1 MVRVPAPLRAVSLN
15 RHRWATSSPPP
26 GTAAVSRWGLTKA
39 SLAGDFCYSFG
50 LMADG
55 SKAASGFPPLSPIVL
70 VTGKGGVGKTT
81 LAAGLAE
88 AAAKRDGRAVLVEF
102 GDGESGRRVL
112 GPRSRV
118 QHEVVE
124 PKDAL
129 EHSVARLLGSK
140 ILAKLFIGNFAV
152 RRMLRA
158 APALRE
164 LAMLDAVGQ
173 IADKAKG
180 KRVVV
185 DMPATG
191 HGLAWLRLPMQMR
204 DLFGSGGLFEL
215 SERLVHRLVAPRE
228 CSVVVVTLPERMVL
242 QETLELCGA
251 LEREVGMPAA
261 RLVVNRFPA
270 ALPEGAIAQA
280 QALSRGALA
289 EPGAKLLELL
299 EAREAART
307 EAIDTLRD
315 APTLGLG
322 LRALLLPQAAFDPSA
337 GQVADWL
344 LQEHAA

>member
-1 MVRVPAPLRAVSLN
+1 ME
-15 RHRWATSSPPP
+15 
-26 GTAAVSRWGLTKA
+26 
-39 SLAGDFCYSFG
+39 
-50 LMADG
+50 DG
-55 SKAASGFPPLSPIVL
+55 KAAAAYPPLSPIVL

-88 AAAKRDGRAVLVEF
+88 AAAKRDGSAVLVEF
-102 GDGESGRRVL
+102 GDGDSGRRVL
-112 GPRSRV
+112 GPKSRV
-118 QHEVVE
+118 QHEIVD

-129 EHSVARLLGSK
+129 EHAVARLLGSK
-140 ILAKLFIGNFAV
+140 LLAKVFIGNFAV

-173 IADKAKG
+173 IADRARG

-270 ALPEGAIAQA
+270 PLPSGALAQA
-280 QALSRGALA
+280 QALSRGEGPLA
-289 EPGAKLLELL
+289 QASARLFEIL

-307 EAIDTLRD
+307 EAIDALRT
-315 APTLGLG
+315 APALGIE
-322 LRALLLPQAAFDPSA
+322 LRPLLLPQADSDPSA
-337 GQVADWL
+337 AQVAEWL
-344 LQEHAA
+344 LGEQAA

>member
-1 MVRVPAPLRAVSLN
+1 MAE
-15 RHRWATSSPPP
+15 
-26 GTAAVSRWGLTKA
+26 
-39 SLAGDFCYSFG
+39 SFP
-50 LMADG
+50 
-55 SKAASGFPPLSPIVL
+55 AASGFPPLSPIVL

-88 AAAKRDGRAVLVEF
+88 AALRRDGKAVLVEF

-112 GPRSRV
+112 GPKSRV
-118 QHEVVE
+118 IHEVVE

-129 EHSVARLLGSK
+129 ERSVGRLLGSK
-140 ILAKLFIGNFAV
+140 MLSKIFIGNFAV

-191 HGLAWLRLPMQMR
+191 HGLAWLRLPLQMR
-204 DLFGSGGLFEL
+204 DLFGSGGLYEL
-215 SERLVHRLVAPRE
+215 SERLVHRLVAPAS

-242 QETLELCGA
+242 QETLELCVA

-261 RLVVNRFPA
+261 RLVVNRFPTLMPHVALEQARALGATGELGEA
-270 ALPEGAIAQA
+270 AARLIDV
-280 QALSRGALA
+280 
-289 EPGAKLLELL
+289 L
-299 EAREAART
+299 EAREASRN
-307 EAIDTLRD
+307 EAVAALED
-315 APTLGLG
+315 APILGVN
-322 LRALLLPQAAFDPSA
+322 LRPLLLPQAPFDPDA
-337 GQVADWL
+337 AQVADWL
-344 LQEHAA
+344 IREHAA